1 MDLVQQTVND
11 LKVLLLNKLVKVSD
25 LDNYLQAMGHGQEFV
40 DAVKAA
46 MLNTPGFSFMNG
58 NVTYRGANYVE
69 PLPPN
74 QPH

>member
-58 NVTYRGANYVE
+58 NVTYRGANYVA
-69 PLPPN
+69 PIPPN
-74 QPH
+74 HPH

>member
-1 MDLVQQTVND
+1 MDLVQQTVNE
-11 LKVLLLNKLVKVSD
+11 LKDSLLNKLVKVSD
-25 LDNYLQAMGHGQEFV
+25 LDNYLLAKGYGQVFV

-58 NVTYRGANYVE
+58 NVTYRGADYVA
-69 PLPPN
+69 PIPPN

>member
-1 MDLVQQTVND
+1 MDLVQETVNE
-11 LKVLLLNKLVKVSD
+11 LKVLLHNKSAKVSEFEK
-25 LDNYLQAMGHGQEFV
+25 YLLSKGLGQEFV
-40 DAVKAA
+40 DTVKAA
-46 MLNTPGFSFMNG
+46 MLKTPGFSFMNG

>member
-25 LDNYLQAMGHGQEFV
+25 LDNYLLAKGHGQEFV

-58 NVTYRGANYVE
+58 NVTYRGADYVE

-74 QPH
+74 QTH

>member
-25 LDNYLQAMGHGQEFV
+25 LDNYLQAMGHGQEFM

-58 NVTYRGANYVE
+58 NVTYRGADYVE

>member
-11 LKVLLLNKLVKVSD
+11 IKVLLHNNSAKESD

-58 NVTYRGANYVE
+58 NVTYRGADYVE
-69 PLPPN
+69 PIPPN

>member
-1 MDLVQQTVND
+1 MDLVQQTVNE
-11 LKVLLLNKLVKVSD
+11 LKDILLNKLVKVSD

>member
-1 MDLVQQTVND
+1 MDLVQQTVNE
-11 LKVLLLNKLVKVSD
+11 LKDSLLNKLVKVSD
-25 LDNYLQAMGHGQEFV
+25 LDNYLLAKGHGQVFV

-58 NVTYRGANYVE
+58 NVTYRGADYVA
-69 PLPPN
+69 PIPPN

>member
-46 MLNTPGFSFMNG
+46 MLNTSGFSFMNG

-69 PLPPN
+69 PLPTN